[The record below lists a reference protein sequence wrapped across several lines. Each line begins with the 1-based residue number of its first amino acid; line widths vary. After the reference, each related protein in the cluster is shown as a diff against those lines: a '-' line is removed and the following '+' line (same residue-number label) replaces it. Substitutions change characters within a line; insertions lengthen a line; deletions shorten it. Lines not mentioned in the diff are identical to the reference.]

1 MYVLREAVKRGLV
14 ARRKD
19 PENYYDKNKFSKAV
33 EFKRKRN
40 RGMHIQQGILEND
53 DSVSDT
59 DPLDDTPEQIF
70 RPRRPM
76 NSRRV
81 ILSPGEDTDLDSL
94 SEEERRIESE
104 HNENDVNEPEGNP
117 TVPDSSQKPNRHHLI
132 AQLCNPKFSPLPDYL
147 KRLAPG
153 MKTLFNP
160 GSVSYMC
167 M

>member
-33 EFKRKRN
+33 EFKRKQN
-40 RGMHIQQGILEND
+40 CGMHIQQGIIEND
-53 DSVSDT
+53 DSVSDM

-76 NSRRV
+76 NNRRV
-81 ILSPGEDTDLDSL
+81 ISSPGEDTDLESF

-104 HNENDVNEPEGNP
+104 YNDVNEPEGNS
-117 TVPDSSQKPNRHHLI
+117 TVPDSSQVPNRPHLI
-132 AQLCNPKFSPLPDYL
+132 AQL
-147 KRLAPG
+147 
-153 MKTLFNP
+153 
-160 GSVSYMC
+160 
-167 M
+167 